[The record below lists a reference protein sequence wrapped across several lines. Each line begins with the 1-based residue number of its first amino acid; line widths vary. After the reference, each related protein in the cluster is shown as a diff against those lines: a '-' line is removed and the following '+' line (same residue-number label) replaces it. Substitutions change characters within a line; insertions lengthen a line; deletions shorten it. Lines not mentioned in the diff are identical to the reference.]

1 MFTGIIRMLAPVE
14 AVRPAAGGARI
25 VIDLE
30 DAAAGVGRGDS
41 VSVNGACL
49 TVAEKRG
56 SICEFDAVAE
66 TLSRT
71 TLGSLRPGDR
81 VNIEPSL
88 RVGDQLG
95 GHFVLGHIDGV
106 GEIAAL
112 TPAGDGA
119 DMRISAD
126 AALTAL
132 TVPKGSVAVD
142 GISLTLVDVG
152 KTHFTCAIIP
162 TTLQETTL
170 GSRKPGDKVNVET
183 DLLGKM
189 VAKLLASGGAP
200 SGVTLDK
207 LRKAGFA

>member
-1 MFTGIIRMLAPVE
+1 MFTGIIKMLASVE

-25 VIDLE
+25 VIDIE
-30 DAAAGVGRGDS
+30 DLAAGADRGDS

-56 SICEFDAVAE
+56 SVCEFDAVAE

-95 GHFVLGHIDGV
+95 GHFVLGHVDGV

-112 TPAGDGA
+112 TPAGEGA
-119 DMRISAD
+119 EMRISVD

-132 TVPKGSVAVD
+132 MVSKGSVAVD

-170 GSRKPGDKVNVET
+170 ASRKPGDKVNVET

-189 VAKLLASGGAP
+189 VAKLLASGGAS

-207 LRKAGFA
+207 LREAGFA

>member
-1 MFTGIIRMLAPVE
+1 MFTGIIKMLAPVE
-14 AVRPAAGGARI
+14 AVRRATGGARI

-30 DAAAGVGRGDS
+30 DLAAGAGRGDS

-56 SICEFDAVAE
+56 SVCEFDAVAE

-95 GHFVLGHIDGV
+95 GHFVLGHVDGI

-112 TPAGDGA
+112 TRAGEGA
-119 DMRISAD
+119 EMQVSAD
-126 AALTAL
+126 AALAAL
-132 TVPKGSVAVD
+132 MVPKGSVAVD
-142 GISLTLVDVG
+142 GISLTLVGVG
-152 KTHFTCAIIP
+152 KAHFTCAVIP

-170 GSRKPGDKVNVET
+170 GSRRPGDKVNVEA

-200 SGVTLDK
+200 AGVTLDK
-207 LRKAGFA
+207 LREAGFA